1 MPAAQQAHLRCGSGT
16 NLVHFRSQR
25 ACLLS
30 ERIWLF
36 TLEVS
41 AARSGCV
48 SLALGMGMPM
58 TCVGATA
65 GGITMPCGT
74 HAVGG

>member
-1 MPAAQQAHLRCGSGT
+1 VQRCT
-16 NLVHFRSQR
+16 LYRS
-25 ACLLS
+25 S
-30 ERIWLF
+30 H

-58 TCVGATA
+58 SCVGATS

-74 HAVGG
+74 HAVRKWPSHIGITAMHT